1 MDNDVVKISKELKII
16 LITVL
21 QTGYFTR
28 KQYEFACNEL
38 HILPALTKEQIDAFI
53 EKL

>member
-1 MDNDVVKISKELKII
+1 MNDVVKISKELKIV
-16 LITVL
+16 LIIVA

-28 KQYEFACNEL
+28 PQYELACKEL
-38 HILPALTKEQIDAFI
+38 HIEPTLTKEQIDAFI